1 MKARIENIKVVDR
14 YRKEFGSIENLASSI
29 KELGLLHPP
38 IIDSNYRL
46 IDGERRIKA
55 HMLLGLDEVEVRIVH
70 VPNLLK
76 AEYDAN
82 NEALPWTVSEKVAL
96 GRAIEEE
103 LKGRVGRPKTE
114 IRQNFGELPKGKTDA
129 IASQKVGLGNAE
141 TYRQAKKVV
150 DNAEPEL
157 IEAMDSGD
165 IAVSTAAALTELPV
179 KTQVYAAENPKEAPA
194 IVHNHRA
201 QGTGENEWYTPEQH
215 IASASQVLGGI
226 ALDPATSELANKVV
240 KADTIFTQED
250 NGLEQPWHGTVWL
263 NPPYS
268 QPAISQFAEKL
279 ASEWESGRL
288 TAAIALTHNY
298 TDTQWFHRLAKA
310 CTAICFTKGRI
321 GFVNPEGKKAA
332 PTQGQSFF
340 YFGDK
345 PEDFADEFSK
355 HGFVV
360 EVCRGV

>member
-14 YRKEFGSIENLASSI
+14 YRKEFGSIENLAASI

-46 IDGERRIKA
+46 IDGERRILA
-55 HMLLGLDEVEVRIVH
+55 HMLLGLEEVEVRIVH

-103 LKGRVGRPKTE
+103 LKGRVGRPKSE
-114 IRQNFGELPKGKTDA
+114 IRENFPELPKGRSDEIAAEKAGFGNRKTY
-129 IASQKVGLGNAE
+129 Q
-141 TYRQAKKVV
+141 QARKVV
-150 DNAEPEL
+150 DNAEPDL

-165 IAVSTAAALTELPV
+165 ISISTAAALTELPV
-179 KTQVYAAENPKEAPA
+179 ETQIYAAENPKEAPA

-215 IASASQVLGGI
+215 LESARTVLGAI
-226 ALDPATSELANKVV
+226 DLDPATSELANQKV
-240 KADTIFTQED
+240 KAEHIFTQSD
-250 NGLEQPWHGTVWL
+250 NGLEQTWNGRVWM

-268 QPAISQFAEKL
+268 QPAISNFAEKL
-279 ASEWESGRL
+279 ASEWEQGNLES
-288 TAAIALTHNY
+288 AIALTHNY
-298 TDTQWFHRLAKA
+298 TDTRWFHRLAKT
-310 CTAICFTKGRI
+310 CRAICFTRGRI
-321 GFVNPEGKKAA
+321 GFINPEGKTAA
-332 PTQGQSFF
+332 PTQGQAFF
-340 YFGDK
+340 YFGDDPAK
-345 PEDFADEFSK
+345 FAAEFSS

-360 EVCRGV
+360 EVLP